1 MAASSTAKTKH
12 LSKFAVD
19 FLNEHFSDDVK
30 SLTNVKDIFK
40 KMKES
45 KDSLESQLSLAS
57 SEIPSEVDLAVSNVE
72 TAQIAIRR
80 LQGEKESLH
89 HAVKDQSHDLKP
101 MVTDVTT
108 LIEQVQHLQKYIQY
122 LSFITKVEYLS
133 SDIQTSILTDG
144 FETSVESF
152 HDLKNVY
159 TDLQDSDCKHLVKF
173 TSDTINFW
181 HKILKNKLASQFEDV
196 LKSLGWPFVG
206 TSLKT
211 PPSQSPELRAHM
223 ETLFS
228 QLLII
233 QLPDGLRVT
242 AQRSE
247 EGMDTKPLLLPLQLM
262 VKSFRKRFRFHFY
275 GNRQTN
281 SIDKPEWYFAQVL
294 GWIRDHTH
302 FLDQRVQ
309 PILSKTGHESISAKV
324 EFMRGMVSLV
334 TEKMT
339 NDLPETMYDEHIFS
353 HLVDEAILFDRELKD
368 GYSYPPDLPCCL
380 GVLTLPRAFHKWML
394 VEKQFAGVKMD
405 AMLSSP
411 SAWQSQYKDIADV
424 DELKVPECGESFITL
439 MLTITD
445 RYKSLPTVIHKVR
458 FLKLQ
463 LHLLEDFRIR
473 LVQVMQGVI
482 HDPLS
487 DIFCAI
493 INAVYYVTE
502 VLQEWCNLPFF
513 LQLQY
518 QHLTLDDA
526 DDAQEQPLY
535 SSSSPTAVS
544 SPVSMSSPTSV
555 SSPSI
560 LTTASSPTS
569 DVSLYEDLGNVAE
582 ELEISM
588 FEEAIDTYNQ
598 LKTEM
603 LKNIVKCIE
612 LDVQSRSQAYR
623 KDKWLLLSSHR
634 DPSLT
639 LSSSACEMLLV
650 LKDHLTHIQTQLSK
664 PLFTLAWQRL
674 AERLDKFILEEVILQ
689 NRFNDG
695 GASQLEFD
703 MTRNLFPLFGE
714 FTNKPENYFRQVSEA
729 IKLLTM
735 ETGTSL
741 LMKDLMSH
749 ESSPTPGK
757 DSSVFNALHE
767 LGIFKLSS
775 QTCRVLLDIK
785 VNT

>member
-1 MAASSTAKTKH
+1 MAASSKKTKR
-12 LSKFAVD
+12 LSKFTVD
-19 FLNEHFSDDVK
+19 FLNEHFSEDVK
-30 SLTNVKDIFK
+30 SLSSVKDIFN

-45 KDSLESQLSLAS
+45 KESLESQLSLAS

-80 LQGEKESLH
+80 LQDEKESLH
-89 HAVKDQSHDLKP
+89 HKVKDQSHNLQP
-101 MVTDVTT
+101 IVSDVTS
-108 LIEQVQHLQKYIQY
+108 LIEQVQHLQKYIKY
-122 LSFITKVEYLS
+122 LSFITKVEHLS
-133 SDIQTSILTDG
+133 SDIQTSLLTDG

-152 HDLKNVY
+152 HDLKRVY
-159 TDLQDSDCKHLVKF
+159 TDLQETECKHLLKF

-181 HKILKNKLASQFEDV
+181 HKILKNNLASQFEDV

-211 PPSQSPELRAHM
+211 PPSQSPELRTHM

-228 QLLII
+228 QLLFI
-233 QLPDGLRVT
+233 QLPDGLRVP
-242 AQRSE
+242 AQQSE
-247 EGMDTKPLLLPLQLM
+247 ERIDTKPLLLPLQIM

-281 SIDKPEWYFAQVL
+281 NIDKPEWYFAQVL

-309 PILSKTGHESISAKV
+309 PILSKTGHETVIAKV
-324 EFMRGMVSLV
+324 EFMRGMVSMV

-368 GYSYPPDLPCCL
+368 GYSYPPGLPCCL
-380 GVLTLPRAFHKWML
+380 SVLTLPRAFHKWMM
-394 VEKQFAGVKMD
+394 VEKQFAGAKMD
-405 AMLSSP
+405 IMLSSP

-445 RYKSLPTVIHKVR
+445 RYKGLPSVIHKVR

-493 INAVYYVTE
+493 INAVFYVME

-518 QHLTLDDA
+518 QHLTIEPEDTST
-526 DDAQEQPLY
+526 QPPTLL
-535 SSSSPTAVS
+535 SSPTTLS
-544 SPVSMSSPTSV
+544 SPVTMSSPTSV

-560 LTTASSPTS
+560 MTSASSPVS
-569 DVSLYEDLGNVAE
+569 DLTLYEGLEDVAE
-582 ELEISM
+582 ELETSM
-588 FEEAIDTYNQ
+588 FEETIDTYNQ

-603 LKNIVKCIE
+603 LKNIVKCIV

-623 KDKWLLLSSHR
+623 KDKWLLL
-634 DPSLT
+634 PSYKETTNLT

-674 AERLDKFILEEVILQ
+674 AEKLDKFILEEVILQ

-714 FTNKPENYFRQVSEA
+714 FTNKPENYFRQVNEA

-741 LMKDLMSH
+741 LMKELMTH

-757 DSSVFNALHE
+757 DSSLYNALHE
-767 LGIFKLSS
+767 VGIFKLTS

-785 VNT
+785 VNA

>member
-1 MAASSTAKTKH
+1 MAASSTMKTKH

-19 FLNEHFSDDVK
+19 FLNDNFSDDVK
-30 SLTNVKDIFK
+30 SLSGVKDIFT
-40 KMKES
+40 KMKDS
-45 KDSLESQLSLAS
+45 KESLESQLSLAS

-89 HAVKDQSHDLKP
+89 HNVKDQTHSLQP
-101 MVTDVTT
+101 MVSDVTS
-108 LIEQVQHLQKYIQY
+108 LIEQVQHLQKYIKY
-122 LSFITKVEYLS
+122 LSFITKVEHLS

-144 FETSVESF
+144 FEISVESF
-152 HDLKNVY
+152 HELKRVY
-159 TDLQDSDCKHLVKF
+159 TDLQETDCKHLLKF
-173 TSDTINFW
+173 TSETINFW

-228 QLLII
+228 QLLLI
-233 QLPDGLRVT
+233 QLPDGLRDT

-247 EGMDTKPLLLPLQLM
+247 ESLDNQPLLLPLQLM

-275 GNRQTN
+275 GSRQTN

-309 PILSKTGHESISAKV
+309 PILSKTGHETVSAKV
-324 EFMRGMVSLV
+324 EFMRGMVALV

-339 NDLPETMYDEHIFS
+339 NDLPDTMYDEHTFS

-368 GYSYPPDLPCCL
+368 GYSYPLGLPCCL
-380 GVLTLPRAFHKWML
+380 SVLTLPRAFHKWIM
-394 VEKQFAGVKMD
+394 VEKQFAGAKMD
-405 AMLSSP
+405 VTLASP

-445 RYKSLPTVIHKVR
+445 RYKGLPSVIHKVR

-482 HDPLS
+482 HDPLC

-493 INAVYYVTE
+493 INAAYYVTE

-513 LQLQY
+513 LQIQY
-518 QHLTLDDA
+518 QHLTLEPDTST
-526 DDAQEQPLY
+526 QP
-535 SSSSPTAVS
+535 SASVS
-544 SPVSMSSPTSV
+544 SPATQSSPVTQSSPTSV

-560 LTTASSPTS
+560 LTTASSPSS
-569 DVSLYEDLGNVAE
+569 DLSLYEGLEDVAE
-582 ELEISM
+582 ELETSL
-588 FEEAIDTYNQ
+588 FEEAIDTFNQ

-603 LKNIVKCIE
+603 LKNIVKCIV

-623 KDKWLLLSSHR
+623 KDRWLLLSSQKET
-634 DPSLT
+634 SLT

-650 LKDHLTHIQTQLSK
+650 LKDHLTHIQAQLSK

-674 AERLDKFILEEVILQ
+674 TDKLDKFMLEEVILQ

-714 FTNKPENYFRQVSEA
+714 FTNKPENYFRQVNEA

-741 LMKDLMSH
+741 LMKEVLIH

-757 DSSVFNALHE
+757 DSSVYNALHE
-767 LGIFKLSS
+767 IGIFKLTP

-785 VNT
+785 VNS